1 VLAVLHRRPGAGEV
15 ASRFP
20 IHLSEVLIGRVP
32 GNDLVIPDSAVSA
45 RHARLRLSGGV
56 WTLADLGS
64 VNGTLVDG
72 TPVVRAQA
80 LAPGSEVTLGGTQLV
95 FEPLDRWEDSPGPA
109 RVVAQPELE
118 EAEPTSRLPIYVGVA
133 ILLVSL
139 IGYLLTRAG

>member
-1 VLAVLHRRPGAGEV
+1 LAVLHRRPDGREGG
-15 ASRFP
+15 SRFP

-32 GNDLVIPDSAVSA
+32 GNDLMIPDASVSA

-64 VNGTLVDG
+64 VNGTTVDG

-80 LAPGSEVTLGGTQLV
+80 LAPGSELTLGATTLV

-109 RVVAQPELE
+109 PVAAVV
-118 EAEPTSRLPIYVGVA
+118 EAEEDAPSSRWPMVVGVA
-133 ILLVSL
+133 ILLLSL
-139 IGYLLTRAG
+139 VGYLLTRAG

>member
-1 VLAVLHRRPGAGEV
+1 MAVLHRRPDGREGG
-15 ASRFP
+15 SRFP

-32 GNDLVIPDSAVSA
+32 GNDLMIPDASVSA

-64 VNGTLVDG
+64 VNGTTVDG

-80 LAPGSEVTLGGTQLV
+80 LAPGSELTLGATTLV

-109 RVVAQPELE
+109 PVAAVVEVE
-118 EAEPTSRLPIYVGVA
+118 EDATSSRWPMVVGVA
-133 ILLVSL
+133 ILLLSL
-139 IGYLLTRAG
+139 VGYLLTRAG

>member
-1 VLAVLHRRPGAGEV
+1 MAVLHRRPDGREGG
-15 ASRFP
+15 SRFP

-32 GNDLVIPDSAVSA
+32 GNDLMIPDASVSA

-64 VNGTLVDG
+64 VNGTTVDG

-80 LAPGSEVTLGGTQLV
+80 LAPGSELTLGATTLV

-109 RVVAQPELE
+109 PVAAVAEVE
-118 EAEPTSRLPIYVGVA
+118 EDAPPSRWPMVVGVA
-133 ILLVSL
+133 ILLLSL